1 MSAAAEPA
9 FRAALEGIELIDQP
23 VLLRQ
28 RSRDYYWYSPILK
41 RALDGKA
48 ADLIAVPRDRDEVV
62 RVAAACARFRVPLA
76 VRGGATGNY
85 GQMVP
90 LEGGVLLDM
99 ARLDKTLGIE
109 NGRGHFEAG
118 VRLGDADNEAR
129 LKGWE
134 LRMFPSTRR
143 QATVGGY
150 VSGGAAGV
158 AGPNTP
164 TTDCTLSQPA
174 SGSTAPASARQAR
187 AGSPDMRT
195 RCPSGDPPLYPGSAP
210 A

>member
-1 MSAAAEPA
+1 MTAAAAVPDLSAALAG
-9 FRAALEGIELIDQP
+9 LELIDHP
-23 VLLRQ
+23 VQLRQ
-28 RSRDYYWYSPILK
+28 RSRDFYWYSPILK

-48 ADLIAVPRDRDEVV
+48 ADLIVVPRDVDEVV

-99 ARLDKTLGIE
+99 AQLNRTLWIDQE
-109 NGRGHFEAG
+109 RGRGRGRFEAG
-118 VRLGDADNEAR
+118 VKLGDADTEAQ
-129 LKGWE
+129 LQGWE

-143 QATVGGY
+143 QATVGGF

-158 AGPNTP
+158 
-164 TTDCTLSQPA
+164 
-174 SGSTAPASARQAR
+174 GSI
-187 AGSPDMRT
+187 
-195 RCPSGDPPLYPGSAP
+195 
-210 A
+210 